1 MSTVK
6 EIEAAIGELPRNDFF
21 ELISWIKGQFEDE
34 WDRQI
39 EDDVKAGRL
48 DHLAREALAEYHAG
62 RTRPF
67 PPDEKPCNQ

>member
-6 EIEAAIGELPRNDFF
+6 EIEAAIGALPRNEFL
-21 ELISWIKGQFEDE
+21 ELVSWIKGQFEDE

-48 DHLAREALAEYHAG
+48 DCLGCEALAEYHAG

>member
-6 EIEAAIGELPRNDFF
+6 EIETAIGELPRSEFF
-21 ELISWIKGQFEDE
+21 ELITWMRGQFEDE

-39 EDDVKAGRL
+39 EEDVRAGRL
-48 DHLAREALAEYHAG
+48 DHLAREALAEYHGG

-67 PPDEKPCNQ
+67 PSDEEPCRQ

>member
-1 MSTVK
+1 MNAVK
-6 EIEAAIGELPRNDFF
+6 EIEAAIGELPRNEFF

-62 RTRPF
+62 HTRPY
-67 PPDEKPCNQ
+67 PPNEKPCNQ